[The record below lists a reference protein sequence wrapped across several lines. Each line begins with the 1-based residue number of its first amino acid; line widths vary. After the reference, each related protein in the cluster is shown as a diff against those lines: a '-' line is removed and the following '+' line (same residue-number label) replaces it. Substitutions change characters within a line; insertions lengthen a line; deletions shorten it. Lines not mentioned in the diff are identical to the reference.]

1 MAKRGLVARVP
12 IWVRVPGIVALV
24 LAGVLLSS
32 MLLNAARD
40 GGGDGRSGGHT
51 QMDGGSNH
59 GTGASDHGSGGTGGH
74 GSGDGAGHTS
84 GTHGR

>member
-1 MAKRGLVARVP
+1 MQKRGLVARIP

-40 GGGDGRSGGHT
+40 GGGDGRTGDHT
-51 QMDGGSNH
+51 QMDGGGN
-59 GTGASDHGSGGTGGH
+59 HGSGRTGGH
-74 GSGDGAGHTS
+74 GSG
-84 GTHGR
+84 THGR